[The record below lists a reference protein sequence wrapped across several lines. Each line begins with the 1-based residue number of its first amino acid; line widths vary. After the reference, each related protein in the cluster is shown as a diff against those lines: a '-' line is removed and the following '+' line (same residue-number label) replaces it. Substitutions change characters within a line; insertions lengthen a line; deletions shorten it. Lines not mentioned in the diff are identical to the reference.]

1 MKFIYTSILLI
12 LISSLSFSQKRNVD
26 SLIIAAI
33 ENKESSY
40 FNLQKHFRRI
50 RFTDVQIEK
59 ILNESKK
66 NKYLIGEIFAKNT
79 EGRSYRNITEY
90 TKAAEKYKE
99 ALKLSKKANSLEAQI
114 VTLNQLGVICRRQ
127 DKVRGA
133 LNYHQL
139 ALDIISNIDN
149 PSNNIKRSNSI
160 TINSIGNIYLTL
172 KQYEKALEKFNESIV
187 LQQEL
192 NDRRGLAINH
202 QNIGFAQMNIGDL
215 DVALENYQKS
225 LEYNNLNK
233 DKLGK
238 VICHNSISDI
248 LIKQRK
254 YNEAFRY
261 INEVVKQAEVL
272 GNRYYLSKIYNTL
285 GLVYLKLN
293 KLKESNKYLNKA
305 LKIGIDNNIPSNLVS
320 SYDYLSELNNKQG
333 NYKESL
339 SLFKKSIEIE
349 RKTFNTKNIRYVN
362 SLINKYDSEKS
373 NNKLKNLAKENEI
386 AKLKL
391 LRNRNILII
400 SLVFIAL
407 FGVLL
412 YSIYRQR
419 LLKNDKQILVLT

>member
-238 VICHNSISDI
+238 VIYVITV
-248 LIKQRK
+248 L
-254 YNEAFRY
+254 
-261 INEVVKQAEVL
+261 VV
-272 GNRYYLSKIYNTL
+272 
-285 GLVYLKLN
+285 
-293 KLKESNKYLNKA
+293 
-305 LKIGIDNNIPSNLVS
+305 
-320 SYDYLSELNNKQG
+320 
-333 NYKESL
+333 
-339 SLFKKSIEIE
+339 F
-349 RKTFNTKNIRYVN
+349 
-362 SLINKYDSEKS
+362 
-373 NNKLKNLAKENEI
+373 
-386 AKLKL
+386 
-391 LRNRNILII
+391 
-400 SLVFIAL
+400 
-407 FGVLL
+407 
-412 YSIYRQR
+412 
-419 LLKNDKQILVLT
+419 